1 LKLEVWLPPWDNPR
15 ANISKEK
22 GATMKVNTKQ
32 RKKATHGF
40 QEIYGKGELANRMF
54 HILTTGKQGIDSL
67 VQELGIMMAQAIMDM
82 EREERSGPDYLP
94 RKKGVYKWAY
104 QPGSIYLGDQKVSV
118 RYPRLRGPE
127 GEIPLQSYRMLK
139 ESGGFSDELLNKA
152 LRGISARKYRETVCE
167 SARAFGV
174 SPSSI
179 SRHIIAVTSRNLGL
193 FKERDLGD
201 LSIFALFIDTIHR
214 GGEAYMVALGI
225 DTDGVKHVLGFWQ
238 GATENHEIC
247 TELLADMERRHLVL
261 SKSIL
266 WITDG
271 GRGIIKT
278 LKDRFGKKLI
288 HQRCTIHKDRNIQKH
303 LAKRYRKEA
312 HRRFTTA
319 LEQNDYTDAREML
332 LDFEKWLRAINASAA
347 DSLMEAIEEI
357 LTLHRLK
364 VPPLLR
370 KTLTS
375 TNPIESMFATVRD
388 CENNIKRYRTSTMA
402 QRWLAS
408 VLLFCEQGF
417 RRIKGYRD
425 IPQIIANIERVHNE
439 AMLQAAA

>member
-1 LKLEVWLPPWDNPR
+1 
-15 ANISKEK
+15 
-22 GATMKVNTKQ
+22 MKVNTKQ
-32 RKKATHGF
+32 RKKATRGF
-40 QEIYGKGELANRMF
+40 QDVYGKDELAHRMF
-54 HILTTGKQGIDSL
+54 HILSAGKQGIDAL

-94 RKKGVYKWAY
+94 RQKGVYKWAY

-118 RYPRLRGPE
+118 RHPRLRGPE

-139 ESGGFSDELLNKA
+139 EPGGFSEELLTKV
-152 LRGISARKYRETVCE
+152 LRGISARKYRETVCA

-179 SRHIIAVTSRNLGL
+179 SRHIIAVTSRNLTL

-201 LSIFALFIDTIHR
+201 LTIFALFIDTIHR

-225 DTDGVKHVLGFWQ
+225 DTEGTKHVLGFWQ
-238 GATENHEIC
+238 GATENHEIG
-247 TELLADMERRHLVL
+247 TELLADMERRHLTL
-261 SKSIL
+261 SKNIL

-271 GRGIIKT
+271 GKGIIKT

-303 LAKRYRKEA
+303 LAKKYRKEA

-319 LEQNDYTDAREML
+319 LEQNDYKDAREML

-364 VPPLLR
+364 VPALLR

-375 TNPIESMFATVRD
+375 TNPIESMFSTVRN
-388 CENNIKRYRTSTMA
+388 CEGNIKRYRTSAMA

-408 VLLFCEQGF
+408 VLLHCEKGF

-425 IPQIIANIERVHNE
+425 IPQIIANIEKAHNE
-439 AMLQAAA
+439 AMLQTAA